1 MKAYLAI
8 AVVAGSLVL
17 GGCATT
23 TPQASTAAAAATSA
37 EALPKEDPQYYTG
50 SRIPNKPARDRMV
63 KQIEGG
69 SYTREQMNS
78 TMSQPDPQ

>member
-1 MKAYLAI
+1 MKACLAT

-17 GGCATT
+17 GGCATA
-23 TPQASTAAAAATSA
+23 TPQAASAPATASVAQSQSKGDA
-37 EALPKEDPQYYTG
+37 EYFTG

-69 SYTREQMNS
+69 SYRREQMNS
-78 TMSQPDPQ
+78 TMSQPDSP